1 MPCAFLTV
9 SSELLWFRA
18 ASRRRRS
25 MRLNVNGKD
34 HDIGTPGDMPL
45 LWVIRDELGLTGTK
59 FGCGMAQCGACT
71 VHVNGVHCATPQPNL
86 VPVRPSSSR
95 MTHSNGVSDGWSES
109 VSLPLMANVII
120 VLLLQ
125 SYDAC

>member
-45 LWVIRDELGLTGTK
+45 LWVLRDLLGLTGTK

-71 VHVNGVHCATPQPNL
+71 VHVDGQAVRSCVTPISAVANKK
-86 VPVRPSSSR
+86 VV
-95 MTHSNGVSDGWSES
+95 TIEAVGADS
-109 VSLPLMANVII
+109 VGKA
-120 VLLLQ
+120 LQ
-125 SYDAC
+125 AAWIDV